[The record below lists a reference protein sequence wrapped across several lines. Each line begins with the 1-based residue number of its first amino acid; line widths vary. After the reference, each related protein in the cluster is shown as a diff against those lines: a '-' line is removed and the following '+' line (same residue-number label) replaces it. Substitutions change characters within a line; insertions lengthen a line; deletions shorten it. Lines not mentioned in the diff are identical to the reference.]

1 MRYKL
6 LRKRGVYIIMNFN
19 LLSFLMIIL
28 IISITP
34 VSAALISEGNENT
47 RVSRLNVVQDEVNI
61 SEDDN
66 GLNNIHS
73 SVMGLRN
80 CSYSLKNDSLS
91 VKDRFRG
98 YDWRVWKWPGI
109 TINIIKKLGSMM
121 VTALNLASSV
131 NKLKTN
137 VDSFKTVQYDSIDD
151 SSFDKDAKSMA
162 QKLSK
167 NMDTTFTAKKVNTS
181 EIKKGDIVQ
190 YISQGKYPRYLEVV
204 DIIKPS
210 NGENGTGRQLLDHSY
225 NVPVFV
231 LKGMGDKE
239 IKTFNND
246 YMELVPNKPVNVDRL
261 LQNSVQIQQKDIK
274 KTRNNAQNA
283 EKTVDKIDTDY
294 LACLMGG
301 IVLGGSG
308 VVCMGVGLLS
318 APIPPL
324 STPLFVLLGILTGT
338 GFLCGMIS
346 LGLYT
351 IKEDYVKKANKLK
364 NNADLNEND
373 LNNYIQTEKNNEPLS
388 MNITTFDGIP
398 IIKKPPIP
406 NWKELQ
412 FTLIEKPLNG
422 DLLPGPGLQFLYN
435 PHDGYSGNDT
445 FKFQYNDKYGKIKG
459 NMTVNIQIKPIPV
472 FTLENNERITK
483 PDVNNPGKEYD
494 NIYGFG
500 TSLLTVFDEASNTEL
515 TNEQEK
521 YLETHENRLLSKAEA
536 ILYNLQ
542 NFLNILYKEYYRE
555 TGNDENPT
563 QRKLLKNK
571 NDNDK
576 FTKDANEM
584 VNYLKK
590 DKKIKSVKS
599 LNCTYEELEDLVRNK
614 VYDKDKVIVQVRDCT
629 YIRYMKL
636 IDINATNIQLKSGK
650 NLSYSPK
657 QFKNNSVSKLSDP
670 RFNIIIVP
678 ENQDTD
684 NILKIIWEKQR
695 KDIIWETSFSNTGKI
710 VCATLIGVGGV
721 GVAVAGVYR
730 LCDYCNSH
738 TSQIITEQI
747 LNTGDPEEGTA
758 LLKPNQLTKTY
769 TRITQEVS
777 NDQRCNKKTT
787 AISIV
792 ICGTLIAI
800 GGVIGHVICSKY
812 EQDYIDEKNNLNGY
826 EPT

>member
-1 MRYKL
+1 
-6 LRKRGVYIIMNFN
+6 
-19 LLSFLMIIL
+19 MIIL

-34 VSAALISEGNENT
+34 VSAGLISESHQSVNT
-47 RVSRLNVVQDEVNI
+47 SNGELHDKVNI

-66 GLNNIHS
+66 SLNNIHS
-73 SVMGLRN
+73 SVIGLQN
-80 CSYSLKNDSLS
+80 CADSLKNDSLS
-91 VKDRFRG
+91 VKDRFKG

-109 TINIIKKLGSMM
+109 TINIIKKISTMM
-121 VTALNLASSV
+121 STAATLVNSV

-137 VDSFKTVQYDSIDD
+137 VDSFKPVKYDSIDD
-151 SSFDKDAKSMA
+151 SGFDKDAQSMA
-162 QKLSK
+162 RKLSK
-167 NMDTTFTAKKVNTS
+167 NMGTTFTAKKVNAT
-181 EIKKGDIVQ
+181 EIKNGDIVQ

-204 DIIKPS
+204 NIINTS
-210 NGENGTGRQLLDHSY
+210 NGGNGTGRQLLDHSY

-231 LKGMGDKE
+231 LKGLGDKE

-246 YMELVPNKPVNVDRL
+246 YIELIPNKPVNVDRL

-294 LACLMGG
+294 LACLIGG

-318 APIPPL
+318 TPLPPL
-324 STPLFVLLGILTGT
+324 SASIFVLGGILTGT
-338 GFLCGMIS
+338 GFVCGMIG

-373 LNNYIQTEKNNEPLS
+373 LNNYIQTEGKNEPLS

-398 IIKKPPIP
+398 IIKHPSIP

-412 FTLIEKPLNG
+412 FIPLEKPLHG
-422 DLLPGPGLQFLYN
+422 DLLPGPGLQFLYS
-435 PHDGYSGNDT
+435 PYEGYTGNDT
-445 FKFQYNDKYGKIKG
+445 FKFQYTDKHGKING
-459 NMTVNIQIKPIPV
+459 NMTVKIQIKTIPV
-472 FTLENNERITK
+472 FNLENNETITK
-483 PDVNNPGKEYD
+483 PDINNQNNTYNQGYNEAKTD
-494 NIYGFG
+494 
-500 TSLLTVFDEASNTEL
+500 LLTVFDEASNTEL
-515 TNEQEK
+515 TNEQK
-521 YLETHENRLLSKAEA
+521 QYLTEHQNRILNKAET

-542 NFLNILYKEYYRE
+542 NFLNTLYKEYYKE
-555 TGNDENPT
+555 TNENDENPT
-563 QRKLLKNK
+563 QRKLLE
-571 NDNDK
+571 DK
-576 FTKDANEM
+576 DSSKTKEMKKFDEDANET
-584 VNYLKK
+584 VTYLNHKT
-590 DKKIKSVKS
+590 KIKGVKS

-614 VYDKDKVIVQVRDCT
+614 IYDKDKVIVQVRDRT

-657 QFKNNSVSKLSDP
+657 QFKNNSVPKLSDP

-684 NILKIIWEKQR
+684 NILKIIWEKQ
-695 KDIIWETSFSNTGKI
+695 KDDIKWKMSFLGSGKT
-710 VCATLIGVGGV
+710 VCATLIGVGGMA
-721 GVAVAGVYR
+721 VAVAGTYR
-730 LCDYCNSH
+730 LCDYCSSR
-738 TSQIITEQI
+738 TRQIITEQI
-747 LNTGDPEEGTA
+747 LNTGNPEEGAA
-758 LLKPNQLTKTY
+758 LLKPDQLTKTY
-769 TRITQEVS
+769 TKITEEVH
-777 NDQRCNKKTT
+777 NNQHCNKCTIG
-787 AISIV
+787 ISIV

-800 GGVIGHVICSKY
+800 GSVIGHVLCSKY
-812 EQDYIDEKNNLNGY
+812 EQDCSDDKVDLNGY